1 MLTCENPNSKS
12 FWKTS
17 KQLLKI
23 GKICQN
29 DVPTLKL
36 NDEFAETDLQ
46 KAEMLNK
53 YFASQS
59 YVNDDNKVL
68 PQPTNVLH
76 DPLYLFT
83 ITPQNKDVLDNL
95 DASKSCGTD
104 LMTPRLLKEG
114 SSILA
119 TPYSILFNSSLQQGE
134 FPSQWKEANV
144 TCIHTKMTVPS
155 PQITD
160 PSHGKVI
167 ERCVHKELY
176 NYINT
181 LNL

>member
-1 MLTCENPNSKS
+1 MSQKIKKKNANIHYWDKYKILRNTTINEIRRSKKDYYDKLEDMLTSEKPNSKL

-23 GKICQN
+23 GKISQN
-29 DVPTLKL
+29 VPTLKL

-68 PQPTNVLH
+68 PQPTDVLH

-83 ITPQNKDVLDNL
+83 ITPQNTKDVLDNL
-95 DASKSCGTD
+95 DASKSCGPD
-104 LMTPRLLKEG
+104 LMSPRLLKEG

-119 TPYSILFNSSLQQGE
+119 TPYSI
-134 FPSQWKEANV
+134 
-144 TCIHTKMTVPS
+144 
-155 PQITD
+155 
-160 PSHGKVI
+160 
-167 ERCVHKELY
+167 
-176 NYINT
+176 
-181 LNL
+181 